1 MLAERFEFGS
11 DAAASKAVLLQRLEA
26 VLFDRRSRGEI
37 TALVVDEAQSL
48 SRELLEEIRLLANIE
63 TTTTK
68 LLPLV
73 LAGQPELAERLNDPS
88 LRQLKQRI
96 ALRCTIKTFE
106 LQETAAYIA
115 SRVRV
120 AGGDPVRL
128 FTRDAVVEIHAH
140 SRGIPRTVSVLC
152 DNALMN
158 GLALGRKPVGKDI
171 VAEVCRDFEVGGTA
185 LVTAPEQLPT
195 VHPTVAAV
203 PADQDSPDVVEAGP
217 EKPRGLF
224 ARAFQRR

>member
-1 MLAERFEFGS
+1 M
-11 DAAASKAVLLQRLEA
+11 RLP
-26 VLFDRRSRGEI
+26 
-37 TALVVDEAQSL
+37 ALVVDEAQSL
-48 SRELLEEIRLLANIE
+48 TPALLEEIRLLANIE

-120 AGGDPVRL
+120 SGGDPVRL
-128 FTRDAVVEIHAH
+128 FTRDAVVAIHAH
-140 SRGIPRTVSVLC
+140 SRGIPRTISVLC
-152 DNALMN
+152 DNALLN
-158 GLALGRKPVGKDI
+158 GLALAGIPSAR
-171 VAEVCRDFEVGGTA
+171 R
-185 LVTAPEQLPT
+185 LSPT
-195 VHPTVAAV
+195 C
-203 PADQDSPDVVEAGP
+203 AGISKW
-217 EKPRGLF
+217 ERPRW
-224 ARAFQRR
+224 